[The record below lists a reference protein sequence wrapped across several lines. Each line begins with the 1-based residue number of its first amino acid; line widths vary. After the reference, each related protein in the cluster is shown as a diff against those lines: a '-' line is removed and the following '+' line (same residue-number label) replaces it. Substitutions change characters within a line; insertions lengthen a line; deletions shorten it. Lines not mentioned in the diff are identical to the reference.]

1 MNAKLKYILLY
12 SLGGLILI
20 VVIGFRA
27 KKLSE
32 KKVAEINIDISHPG
46 GIYLI
51 DQNEVK
57 SLLLAD
63 QSSQVQGLNIGSL
76 NFRDLEERVET
87 NAFVSNADIY
97 FDVAGNLVANV
108 SQAKPIAR
116 ILNPNGQDHYI
127 DISGRLLPLNSHYTP
142 RVALVTFDQYPAW
155 KSGLWEDEFG
165 SQLLDLL
172 IFIDKNHFWKAQI
185 AQVMV
190 DTRHELTLMP
200 QVTKQMILF
209 GQSTEIES
217 KFKKLEVFY
226 REVGPKKGWNTY
238 NYVNLKYTNQIV
250 CK

>member
-127 DISGRLLPLNSHYTP
+127 DISGRLLPLNSHY
-142 RVALVTFDQYPAW
+142 Y
-155 KSGLWEDEFG
+155 
-165 SQLLDLL
+165 
-172 IFIDKNHFWKAQI
+172 
-185 AQVMV
+185 
-190 DTRHELTLMP
+190 
-200 QVTKQMILF
+200 
-209 GQSTEIES
+209 
-217 KFKKLEVFY
+217 
-226 REVGPKKGWNTY
+226 
-238 NYVNLKYTNQIV
+238 
-250 CK
+250 

>member
-1 MNAKLKYILLY
+1 MISNNSFFCNCISSNY
-12 SLGGLILI
+12 
-20 VVIGFRA
+20 
-27 KKLSE
+27 
-32 KKVAEINIDISHPG
+32 NI
-46 GIYLI
+46 IY
-51 DQNEVK
+51 V
-57 SLLLAD
+57 
-63 QSSQVQGLNIGSL
+63 NIC
-76 NFRDLEERVET
+76 
-87 NAFVSNADIY
+87 
-97 FDVAGNLVANV
+97 
-108 SQAKPIAR
+108 
-116 ILNPNGQDHYI
+116 
-127 DISGRLLPLNSHYTP
+127 
-142 RVALVTFDQYPAW
+142 
-155 KSGLWEDEFG
+155 EDEFG

-226 REVGPKKGWNTY
+226 REVAPKKGWNTY